1 MEQLRVVRMK
11 SRVSLVIALRDGYVS
26 GPPSDRNVEVRLEH
40 YPRKPI
46 GKPDGTYIFVD
57 LEPGTYRLDIGST
70 YYFRET
76 RDISVGSSDRV
87 IHIPL
92 IPIPSYPYKPNDTLV
107 RAMVA
112 EASGTP
118 VRHVAVTAILL
129 SDDCVKGRISEDKT
143 AKGSD
148 EITVASLT
156 GKIEIGDRFL
166 LVGRGSKEGRET
178 VRIREVLERQKRFR
192 LESVLTSAYSRGSLL
207 YPIYSAMTTERG
219 ELAVAFPGGKSN
231 SFKAELRIEREPGAT
246 IASKEIA
253 VAEGQTVNLGTWT
266 V

>member
-26 GPPSDRNVEVRLEH
+26 GPPSDRNMEVRLVQ

-57 LEPGTYRLDIGST
+57 LDPGTYRLDISST

-76 RDISVGSSDRV
+76 RDISVGSSNRV

-107 RAMVA
+107 RAIVA
-112 EASGTP
+112 EASGAP
-118 VRHVAVTAILL
+118 LRHAGVTATLL

-143 AKGSD
+143 VKGSD

-166 LVGRGSKEGRET
+166 LVGRGSKEGREI
-178 VRIREVLERQKRFR
+178 VCIREVLEHQKRFR
-192 LESVLTSAYSRGSLL
+192 LESVLTSSYSRGSLL
-207 YPIYSAMTTERG
+207 YPIYATKTTERG
-219 ELAVAFPGGKSN
+219 ELAIAFPGGKSS
-231 SFKAELRIEREPGAT
+231 SFKAELRIEREPGVT
-246 IASKEIA
+246 IAAQEIT